1 MVKIINNT
9 IFNGIAGS
17 RPTENP
23 KYYIMHNDA
32 GSMSVE
38 SYVNWLQSRYDNGQ
52 SELGFAHYYITRD
65 AIARVEDTYNGTW
78 SAANRDAN
86 MNSISYEVCQQ
97 YNSTDAEFIENEN
110 MVLRQ
115 MAEDMSYYGDT
126 PNYSNIKFHNEF
138 SSTSCPARS
147 LELHGGDNDSLRDY
161 VIAKIKHYQSLGST
175 VQEMLGKASEEPTV
189 QETFVREKTTQ
200 KTSGKSVDEVAQE
213 ILQGLWGN
221 GQERFDKLENAGYD
235 AHAVQDRVNSLL
247 NGGNANSDLD
257 TVANEVL
264 QGLWGNGQE
273 RFDNLTNAGYNA
285 QVVQN
290 RVNAILNDETPSNSA
305 SSDLDSVAQEVLQG
319 LWGNGQERF
328 DNLTNAGYDAQAVQN
343 RVNELLS

>member
-1 MVKIINNT
+1 
-9 IFNGIAGS
+9 
-17 RPTENP
+17 
-23 KYYIMHNDA
+23 MHNDA

-52 SELGFAHYYITRD
+52 SELGFAHYYITRY

-115 MAEDMSYYGDT
+115 MAEDMIYYGDT

-175 VQEMLGKASEEPTV
+175 VQEMLGKASEESTV
-189 QETFVREKTTQ
+189 QEIVVREKTTQ

-221 GQERFDKLENAGYD
+221 GQERFD
-235 AHAVQDRVNSLL
+235 
-247 NGGNANSDLD
+247 
-257 TVANEVL
+257 
-264 QGLWGNGQE
+264 
-273 RFDNLTNAGYNA
+273 NLTNAGYNA
-285 QVVQN
+285 QAVQD
-290 RVNAILNDETPSNSA
+290 RVNAILNDETPGNSA

-328 DNLTNAGYDAQAVQN
+328 DNLTNAGYDAQAVQDKVN
-343 RVNELLS
+343 DILNTGNIADLDSVAQEVLQGLWGNGQERFDNLTNAGYNAQAVQDRVNELLS